1 MATRKGKKP
10 SVVAMRRRI
19 ASDEELGADG
29 KARNGKPLRAPRV
42 IEFPKPLA
50 AEDVVSETIIFEIGS
65 DRFAIKWRA
74 EIEQLPPAGPVLV
87 ERRKQQQNASRP
99 PRLRR

>member
-29 KARNGKPLRAPRV
+29 KARKGKRLRAPRV

-50 AEDVVSETIIFEIGS
+50 AEDVVSKTIIFEIGS
-65 DRFAIKWRA
+65 DRFAIKWSA

-87 ERRKQQQNASRP
+87 ERRKQQNASRS